1 MLNQIVYNVYICVYA
16 DREGGICGG
25 HFQTLAG
32 VGGIQECY
40 FFDNSFVHYSSN
52 TVDHAR
58 NPDRARSDLGWVTAI
73 CYRSDSTIKD
83 IFIDHYAN
91 KHYVH
96 FQTKYGDEMRHLMSS
111 WRVLKFIF
119 YLFTVKIFVLTKF
132 DFFFILYRY
141 CKKLIWKTY
150 QSKVCERLYFMR
162 LNNCS
167 LKE

>member
-1 MLNQIVYNVYICVYA
+1 MCVCGW
-16 DREGGICGG
+16 GGGYLWGSFSNIGG
-25 HFQTLAG
+25 SG
-32 VGGIQECY
+32 GGIQECY

-132 DFFFILYRY
+132 DFFFHFCIDIVR
-141 CKKLIWKTY
+141 
-150 QSKVCERLYFMR
+150 
-162 LNNCS
+162 N
-167 LKE
+167 